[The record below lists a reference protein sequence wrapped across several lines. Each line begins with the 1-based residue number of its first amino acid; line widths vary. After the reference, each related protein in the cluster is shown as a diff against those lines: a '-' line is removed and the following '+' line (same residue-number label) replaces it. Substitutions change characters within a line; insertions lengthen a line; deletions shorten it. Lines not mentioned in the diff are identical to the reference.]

1 MPETNFTLL
10 YDILRAE
17 KEFSAILDTYRMQR
31 LERNPHPMLITGLAE
46 GARDMFYAAMVSEL
60 RRLSPDKPVL
70 CIPSD
75 EKELL
80 KIQTDL
86 SEAGL
91 RVMVYPLRDFIFHN
105 VTASREYEHERLA
118 ALCAIQKNTCDAVLA
133 VPDAALQYTIP
144 RKILEERSFTIDID
158 LDYDLNGIVNAL
170 SDAGYV
176 RCDLVDGVGEYALR
190 GGILD
195 IYPAHGTNPVRMEF
209 FGDMI
214 DQMGIFDH

>member
-144 RKILEERSFTIDID
+144 RK
-158 LDYDLNGIVNAL
+158 
-170 SDAGYV
+170 
-176 RCDLVDGVGEYALR
+176 
-190 GGILD
+190 
-195 IYPAHGTNPVRMEF
+195 
-209 FGDMI
+209 
-214 DQMGIFDH
+214 Q

>member
-80 KIQTDL
+80 KRL
-86 SEAGL
+86 EAGL
-91 RVMVYPLRDFIFHN
+91 MDGMIGEGFEDVDLTSQAMIKDGRPMLVKYPCL
-105 VTASREYEHERLA
+105 
-118 ALCAIQKNTCDAVLA
+118 
-133 VPDAALQYTIP
+133 
-144 RKILEERSFTIDID
+144 
-158 LDYDLNGIVNAL
+158 
-170 SDAGYV
+170 
-176 RCDLVDGVGEYALR
+176 
-190 GGILD
+190 
-195 IYPAHGTNPVRMEF
+195 
-209 FGDMI
+209 
-214 DQMGIFDH
+214 